1 MNSKQLNI
9 LLSNPNDLHELLN
22 GHRISLLP
30 REGDITLDLEQMSEK
45 ERIKWQ
51 NKLKKYYFACGCKEG
66 SLIAI
71 IFFFLF
77 WAYILFL
84 GNIQYIIKWE
94 VWGYSIVAL
103 IMGALIGKSLGLI
116 YSRYAL
122 IVAVRKLVL
131 TIYSRSS
138 TI

>member
-9 LLSNPNDLHELLN
+9 VLSNPNDLHKLLN

-51 NKLKKYYFACGCKEG
+51 KKLKKYYFACGCKEG
-66 SLIAI
+66 SLIATV
-71 IFFFLF
+71 FFFLF
-77 WAYILFL
+77 WAYIMLF
-84 GNIQYIIKWE
+84 GNVTKIINLE
-94 VWGYSIVAL
+94 AWGYSIVTL

-122 IVAVRKLVL
+122 IIAVRKLVL